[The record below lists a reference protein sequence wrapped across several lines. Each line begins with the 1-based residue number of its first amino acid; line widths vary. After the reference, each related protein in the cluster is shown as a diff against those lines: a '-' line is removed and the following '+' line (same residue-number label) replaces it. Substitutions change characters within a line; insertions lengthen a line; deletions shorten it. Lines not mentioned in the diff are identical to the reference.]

1 MGTQLAN
8 REGKPMRAIRVGR
21 TGGVEQL
28 KLVDA
33 PAPEVT
39 PGSLLVEVRAA
50 GLNFI
55 DVNFRRG
62 AYPTTVPYIPGGEG
76 VGIVRALGEGVHA
89 FNLGDRVAWSGG
101 TGSYAE
107 FAVVPAATTVSLPD
121 GLDDDAGFVLSQ
133 GLTAHFLV
141 HDIRP
146 LVAGDT
152 ALVLAAA
159 GGVGSLLTQILKIRG
174 VNVIGVVSSPAK
186 ADSARRAGAD
196 EVIVGFS
203 EDLAANVRAM
213 TGGGGVEIV
222 FDSVGAPTFEGS
234 LSSLRKRGTLVHYG
248 ASGGAL
254 DSVSPAALARAGS
267 ISFIRPTLWDY
278 IPDRAAF
285 DLRMADLF
293 GWIQDGRLKINIGGR
308 FPLEQ
313 VADAHRA
320 LESRAS
326 MGKLVLTVQ
335 GGALG

>member
-1 MGTQLAN
+1 
-8 REGKPMRAIRVGR
+8 MRAIRVAH
-21 TGGVEQL
+21 TGGAEEL

-50 GLNFI
+50 GINFI

-62 AYPTTVPYIPGGEG
+62 AYPIALPYIPGGEG
-76 VGIVRALGEGVHA
+76 VGIVRALGEEVLG

-121 GLDDDAGFVLSQ
+121 ALGDDAGLVISQ
-133 GLTAHFLV
+133 GLTAHFLA

-152 ALVLAAA
+152 ALVHAAA

-174 VNVIGVVSSPAK
+174 ANVIGVVSSPAK
-186 ADSARRAGAD
+186 ADIARRAGAD
-196 EVIVGFS
+196 EVIVGLDADVA
-203 EDLAANVRAM
+203 ENVRAM
-213 TGGGGVEIV
+213 TGGRGVEIV

-234 LSSLRKRGTLVHYG
+234 LASLRKLGTLVHYG

-254 DSVSPAALARAGS
+254 DSISPAALARAGS

-278 IPDRAAF
+278 VPDRAAF
-285 DLRMADLF
+285 DLRMSNLF
-293 GWIQDGRLKINIGGR
+293 GWIQDGRLKVDIGGR

-326 MGKLVLTVQ
+326 TGKLVLTVQ
-335 GGALG
+335 GGARG